1 MSSGYCFVCCQLTMA
16 CVFISLF
23 QSFISYC
30 LGVSQATNG
39 VLSWTLSLSVQIV
52 SHSSPPLPHRV
63 DRWRAVLICLS
74 TGTISFLSR
83 RSVLL
88 FRIVSLQVISHSCPG
103 IEGVVLDCL
112 SAGNISVLSRCS
124 MVLSCVQVISYSC
137 PGDQWCCPVYR
148 SYLIS
153 VQVISGVV
161 LDCLCIGRV
170 SVLSRQ
176 SLAVSKATLGKR
188 LRNWGSAYGLF
199 RAHIYHLELNGT
211 AVK

>member
-1 MSSGYCFVCCQLTMA
+1 MMSSGYCFVCCQLTMA

-124 MVLSCVQVISYSC
+124 MVLSCVQVVSYSC
-137 PGDQWCCPVYR
+137 PGDQWCCIPVQVISSVVLCTGVPYSCPGDQWCCLVYR
-148 SYLIS
+148 SYLIP

-161 LDCLCIGRV
+161 LCTGRTLFLSRWSV
-170 SVLSRQ
+170 VLSWT
-176 SLAVSKATLGKR
+176 VC
-188 LRNWGSAYGLF
+188 
-199 RAHIYHLELNGT
+199 
-211 AVK
+211 V